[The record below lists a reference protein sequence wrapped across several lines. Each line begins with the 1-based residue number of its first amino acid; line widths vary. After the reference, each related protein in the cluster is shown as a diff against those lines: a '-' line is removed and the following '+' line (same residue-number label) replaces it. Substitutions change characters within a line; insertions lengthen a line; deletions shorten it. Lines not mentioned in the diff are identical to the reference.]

1 MADYHKFIDTLKIE
15 KANAIARYQ
24 RFRNLAKLLQF
35 LQLVLLLAFLSWSS
49 TRIPD
54 AVKTFKI
61 SGKYVAKFSTYVS
74 NPHVIFLI
82 GNAIVLALY
91 VLSRHIHE
99 ENSSTTSVS
108 YDDYENTKT
117 KLSIAITAEVEA
129 PVEMIEEDKQIEAP
143 AVETIEEDKQIVCKE
158 SSNVIDEKESQVVE
172 KAPLI
177 RIKNLN
183 RTMSEK
189 LQQAKPRKEF
199 RRSETQVRRV
209 VVENGH
215 QRMSRNLSKF
225 ETVDTLSNED
235 FRLTVEAF
243 IEKQQNF
250 LRQQRKAE
258 LIV

>member
-1 MADYHKFIDTLKIE
+1 MADYHTFIDTVKIE

-35 LQLVLLLAFLSWSS
+35 LQLILLLAFLSWSS

-61 SGKYVAKFSTYVS
+61 SGKYVARFSTYVL

-108 YDDYENTKT
+108 YDDYEKT
-117 KLSIAITAEVEA
+117 ENKLSTAITAEVEA
-129 PVEMIEEDKQIEAP
+129 PVEMIVQE
-143 AVETIEEDKQIVCKE
+143 KQIVCKE
-158 SSNVIDEKESQVVE
+158 NSNVIVENKTEVVE
-172 KAPLI
+172 KAPLVQ
-177 RIKNLN
+177 IKTLN

-199 RRSETQVRRV
+199 RRSETEVRRV
-209 VVENGH
+209 VVKNGH
-215 QRMSRNLSKF
+215 QRISRNLSKF

-258 LIV
+258 LII

>member
-1 MADYHKFIDTLKIE
+1 MADHHTFIHTVKIE

-49 TRIPD
+49 TRFPD

-61 SGKYVAKFSTYVS
+61 SGKYVAEFSTYVL

-82 GNAIVLALY
+82 GNAIVLSLY
-91 VLSRHIHE
+91 VLSRHIDL
-99 ENSSTTSVS
+99 ENSSTTTSVV
-108 YDDYENTKT
+108 YEDYEKT
-117 KLSIAITAEVEA
+117 ENQSSIAAVEA
-129 PVEMIEEDKQIEAP
+129 PVEMIEEE
-143 AVETIEEDKQIVCKE
+143 KQIVCKE
-158 SSNVIDEKESQVVE
+158 NSNVIIEKKSQVVE
-172 KAPLI
+172 KAPI
-177 RIKNLN
+177 IQIKKLN
-183 RTMSEK
+183 RAMSEK
-189 LQQAKPRKEF
+189 LQQVKPRKEF

-209 VVENGH
+209 IVNNGH

-250 LRQQRKAE
+250 LREQRMAE